1 MIKLANV
8 INSSIT
14 VMLTLSLAHQSWTSS
29 TLSRDYDILSEQF
42 TDRRRLESPQK
53 GVVLFQLLS
62 SLEVEGESVAM
73 IIKVSILGKM
83 ILLVTNQL

>member
-1 MIKLANV
+1 MVQFN
-8 INSSIT
+8 T
-14 VMLTLSLAHQSWTSS
+14 VKTGGTNQCHCDAIQSWTSA
-29 TLSRDYDILSEQF
+29 TLSRDFDILSGQF
-42 TDRRRLESPQK
+42 TDRWRQESPQK

>member
-14 VMLTLSLAHQSWTSS
+14 VMLTLSHVIHSWTSA
-29 TLSRDYDILSEQF
+29 TLSRDFDILSGQF
-42 TDRRRLESPQK
+42 TDRWRQESPQK

-62 SLEVEGESVAM
+62 SLEVAGESVAM